1 MDCSSLKEKW
11 KICKMKEHIL
21 FGFQVEI
28 DEMATREWYEKAD
41 EWGCECEDCRHFI
54 DLAKKKELPVPVME
68 ILGQFGIVPEK
79 ATYVC
84 EMITEEHKVLYQF
97 SYRMAGTIVK
107 ERIDGTKDLGWGEVY
122 CGHEPYP
129 HGAPGFPKP
138 HFDLEFWVRLP
149 KAYKYSDI
157 ADFLMHGREIE
168 FAYKGRKY
176 SITNHSGFWHLCDDT
191 ENILLDTVCRFEEKE
206 VLVLKL
212 STFVIDDMTI
222 QEIFDNLLYD
232 RERVDII

>member
-1 MDCSSLKEKW
+1 
-11 KICKMKEHIL
+11 MKEHIL
-21 FGFQVEI
+21 FGFQVQI
-28 DEMATREWYEKAD
+28 DEVATREWYVKAD
-41 EWGCECEDCRHFI
+41 EWNCECEDCRHFI
-54 DLAKKKELPVPVME
+54 DLAKKKELPIPVME
-68 ILGQFGIVPEK
+68 ILEQFGIVPEK

-84 EMITEEHKVLYQF
+84 EMITEEHKVLYQL

-107 ERIDGTKDLGWGEVY
+107 ERKDGSKDLGWGEVY

-191 ENILLDTVCRFEEKE
+191 EHILLETVCRFEEKE
-206 VLVLKL
+206 ILVSKIAV
-212 STFVIDDMTI
+212 SVIDDMKI
-222 QEIFDNLLYD
+222 QDIFDRLLYD
-232 RERVDII
+232 RDRVDII

>member
-1 MDCSSLKEKW
+1 
-11 KICKMKEHIL
+11 MKEFDL

-28 DEMATREWYEKAD
+28 DEVATKEWYEKAD
-41 EWGCECEDCRHFI
+41 EWDCECEDCRHFI
-54 DLAKKKELPVPVME
+54 DLAKRKELPIPVIE
-68 ILGQFGIVPEK
+68 ILEQFGIVPEK

>member
-1 MDCSSLKEKW
+1 
-11 KICKMKEHIL
+11 MKEFDL
-21 FGFQVEI
+21 FGFQVQI
-28 DEMATREWYEKAD
+28 DEVATREWYEKAD
-41 EWGCECEDCRHFI
+41 EWNCECEDCRHFI
-54 DLAKKKELPVPVME
+54 DLAKRKELPIPVIE
-68 ILGQFGIVPEK
+68 ILEQFGIVPEK

>member
-1 MDCSSLKEKW
+1 M
-11 KICKMKEHIL
+11 IYKMKEFDL

-28 DEMATREWYEKAD
+28 NEDATREWYEKAD
-41 EWGCECEDCRHFI
+41 EWNCECEDCRHFI
-54 DLAKKKELPVPVME
+54 DLAKKKELPIHVLEVLE
-68 ILGQFGIVPEK
+68 QFGIVPEK

-97 SYRMAGTIVK
+97 SYRMVGNIVK
-107 ERIDGTKDLGWGEVY
+107 ERKDGVTDLGWGEVY

-129 HGAPGFPKP
+129 HGAPKFPEP

-168 FAYKGRKY
+168 FAYKGRQY

-191 ENILLDTVCRFEEKE
+191 DNILLDTVCRFEEKDT
-206 VLVLKL
+206 LVSKIAD
-212 STFVIDDMTI
+212 FVIDDMTI
-222 QEIFDNLLYD
+222 QEIFDKQVYD
-232 RERVDII
+232 TKGIDII

>member
-1 MDCSSLKEKW
+1 
-11 KICKMKEHIL
+11 MKEFDL

-28 DEMATREWYEKAD
+28 NEPATREWYEKAD
-41 EWGCECEDCRHFI
+41 EWNCECEDCRHFI
-54 DLAKKKELPVPVME
+54 DLAKKKELPIPVLE
-68 ILGQFGIVPEK
+68 ILEQFGIVPEK

-107 ERIDGTKDLGWGEVY
+107 ERKDGAKDFGWGEVY

-129 HGAPGFPKP
+129 HGAPGFPEP

-168 FAYKGRKY
+168 FAYK
-176 SITNHSGFWHLCDDT
+176 D
-191 ENILLDTVCRFEEKE
+191 
-206 VLVLKL
+206 
-212 STFVIDDMTI
+212 
-222 QEIFDNLLYD
+222 
-232 RERVDII
+232 